1 MQEKKQ
7 FLGQMK
13 RLFDVPKLK
22 KKLSFVNKDDF
33 HFFCWRIWQTQAKP
47 PPRTVKCHK
56 FLKS

>member
-22 KKLSFVNKDDF
+22 KKTE
-33 HFFCWRIWQTQAKP
+33 FCKQR
-47 PPRTVKCHK
+47 
-56 FLKS
+56 